1 MSKYIGGYSPTASS
15 LVYQYIENA
24 SSQTTTSGTFSN
36 LTGVS
41 LTVLQTGTYRVDSM
55 VNLSINASGIDNR
68 AETQVFVNGT
78 GLPITLQQSGT
89 RLSGVSL
96 ASLGWHMS
104 ANMTSVV
111 NLSAG
116 DVIEVRFRR
125 VSGSATVTATNR
137 NLMIM
142 RIA

>member
-1 MSKYIGGYSPTASS
+1 MSKYLGGHSS
-15 LVYQYIENA
+15 VSTGLVYQYIEST

-41 LTVLQTGTYRVDSM
+41 LTVLQTGTYKIESV
-55 VNLSINASGIDNR
+55 VALSINASGIDNR

-78 GLPITLQQSGT
+78 GLPITLQQLGT
-89 RLSGVSL
+89 TLSGVSL
-96 ASLGWHMS
+96 ASLGWRMASSMS
-104 ANMTSVV
+104 AVV
-111 NLSAG
+111 NLNAG

-137 NLMIM
+137 NLMCT